1 MFSVEVDVS
10 DTILDIK
17 KKIENLLNIPVE
29 RQVLSYKAE
38 QDSNTL
44 ANNLT
49 LDDYEMKTQKINVE
63 IVTALDM
70 SGSMES
76 F

>member
-29 RQVLSYKAE
+29 R
-38 QDSNTL
+38 
-44 ANNLT
+44 
-49 LDDYEMKTQKINVE
+49 
-63 IVTALDM
+63 
-70 SGSMES
+70 
-76 F
+76 